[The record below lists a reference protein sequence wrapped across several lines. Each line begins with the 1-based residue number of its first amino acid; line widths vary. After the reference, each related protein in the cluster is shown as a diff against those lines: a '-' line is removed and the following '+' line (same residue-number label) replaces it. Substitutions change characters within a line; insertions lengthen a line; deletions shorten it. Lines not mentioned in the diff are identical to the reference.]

1 MSSTRASGPIWA
13 RPEPGG
19 RRPRFTRQQI
29 AAVALA
35 IADAE
40 GFGAVSMRRVAAELG
55 AGTMT
60 LYYYVRSKD
69 ELLDLM
75 DDAIMAEV
83 LIPDGELPTSGW
95 REALSEIA
103 RRTRALFVRHPWA
116 LLSLREAW
124 MGPNAMRHFEQSLA
138 AVADAPL
145 DVAGR
150 LELLTIVDDYVFGH
164 ALRRGETRTRA
175 AAEGEGAEA
184 ALEFAV
190 TQFKSGSYPHLQAL
204 IGDADPRDAA
214 AENAAAVMDERQSE
228 LQFER
233 GLRDLLDG
241 AALRMSAP
249 K

>member
-1 MSSTRASGPIWA
+1 
-13 RPEPGG
+13 
-19 RRPRFTRQQI
+19 
-29 AAVALA
+29 
-35 IADAE
+35 
-40 GFGAVSMRRVAAELG
+40 MRRVAAELG

-69 ELLDLM
+69 ELVDLI

-83 LIPDGELPTSGW
+83 LIPDGELPSGW

-103 RRTRALFVRHPWA
+103 RRTRAMFVRHPWA

-150 LELLTIVDDYVFGH
+150 IELFTIVDDYVFGH
-164 ALRRGETRTRA
+164 ALRRGETRRRA

-190 TQFKSGSYPHLQAL
+190 THVRSGSYPHLQAL
-204 IGDADPRDAA
+204 MGDADPRDAA
-214 AENAAAVMDERQSE
+214 AQNAATMTDERQSE

-241 AALRMSAP
+241 AALRMGA
-249 K
+249 

>member
-19 RRPRFTRQQI
+19 RRPRFTRRQI

-40 GFGAVSMRRVAAELG
+40 GFGAVSMRRIAAELG

-75 DDAIMAEV
+75 DEAIMGEV
-83 LIPDGELPTSGW
+83 LIPDGELPSGW

-103 RRTRALFVRHPWA
+103 RRTRAMFVRHPWA

-124 MGPNAMRHFEQSLA
+124 PGPNAMRHFEQSLA

-175 AAEGEGAEA
+175 AAAGEGAEA
-184 ALEFAV
+184 ALEFGV
-190 TQFKSGSYPHLQAL
+190 THVRSGDYPHLQAL
-204 IGDADPRDAA
+204 MGDADPRDAA
-214 AENAAAVMDERQSE
+214 AQNAATMMDERQSE

-241 AALRMSAP
+241 AALRMGA
-249 K
+249 